1 MAEVIEAALRVLPL
15 FGVGALMISMGL
27 GLEVRHFV
35 EVARAPRAVVAG
47 LFGQM
52 ILLPIVAFVICLLF
66 ALPSHIALGLMVIAA
81 CPGGATSNA
90 FSVLIRGDI
99 PLSITLT
106 AISSIFTFLTVPI
119 IVGLAIAQF
128 GGGGGSV
135 RLSFA
140 DTALQL
146 LLTTALPIGI
156 GMTLRRLWADWPQKL
171 VVPLYWFGFLALLL
185 PSFSFFSQFSG
196 AFENR
201 DIVPAMT
208 AVLLNFVMVGVTFP
222 ISRALTLAPVQAR
235 TLAVEVGIQNYGL
248 ILAIIVVF
256 LKDTRL
262 LMPAFFYLPAMLISA
277 SLIAVFTS
285 RQRLEPA

>member
-1 MAEVIEAALRVLPL
+1 MADVIDAAMRVLPL

-27 GLEVRHFV
+27 GLDVRHFV
-35 EVARAPRAVVAG
+35 DVARAPRAVIAG
-47 LFGQM
+47 LVGQI
-52 ILLPIVAFVICLLF
+52 ILLPIVAYLICLLF
-66 ALPSHIALGLMVIAA
+66 DLPSNIALGLMVIAA

-106 AISSIFTFLTVPI
+106 AISSMLTFLTVPMI
-119 IVGLAIAQF
+119 IGMAITQF
-128 GGGGGSV
+128 GDGSGLI
-135 RLSFA
+135 RLSFT
-140 DTALQL
+140 DTAFQL

-156 GMTLRRLWADWPQKL
+156 GMTMRRLWADWPQRL

-185 PSFSFFSQFSG
+185 PSFSFFSSFSG
-196 AFENR
+196 AFEKR
-201 DIVPAMT
+201 DIVPAM
-208 AVLLNFVMVGVTFP
+208 AAILLNFVMVGLTFP
-222 ISRALTLAPVQAR
+222 FARALSLGPVQAR

-262 LMPAFFYLPAMLISA
+262 LMPAFFYLPAMFISA
-277 SLIAVFTS
+277 SLIAVLT
-285 RQRLEPA
+285 RRRMTDPA